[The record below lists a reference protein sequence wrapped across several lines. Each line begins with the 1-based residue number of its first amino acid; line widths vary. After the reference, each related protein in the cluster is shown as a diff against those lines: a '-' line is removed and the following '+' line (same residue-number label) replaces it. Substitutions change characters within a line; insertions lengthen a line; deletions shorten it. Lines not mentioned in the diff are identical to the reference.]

1 MCVEWQQENLCG
13 RKKHSKRMERR
24 KENAMYTAAPGKQ
37 ELALR
42 GDLAPESWADGANG
56 KKTQREKQCE

>member
-1 MCVEWQQENLCG
+1 
-13 RKKHSKRMERR
+13 
-24 KENAMYTAAPGKQ
+24 MYTAAPGKQ

-56 KKTQREKQCE
+56 KKHKERNSVNNKSKIIKDLTTSRTGEVAAERSLK

>member
-1 MCVEWQQENLCG
+1 
-13 RKKHSKRMERR
+13 
-24 KENAMYTAAPGKQ
+24 MYTAAPGKQ